1 MAAATALTIAS
12 LAATAAKTGAS
23 FVQAS
28 KQKKLQQ
35 KAEREADK
43 ALADARKKLD
53 VNFYEGLSIQKEPYE
68 LAREALLSSGAQAI
82 QAGVEGS
89 ERGAAA
95 TAGRVQMAQQQG
107 QREIAGAMGQ
117 QMMNLEKLVATE
129 DSRLTGEK
137 FNLDML
143 QQKGAQLAARDAE
156 QRKQLATKQA
166 MEGVGSLISQGAS
179 LAPLFGSGGGGA
191 FDPSQASFQE
201 TQMTFNPTL
210 DSMQTTI
217 DNGMIS
223 PGVNIPTANRLS
235 AVGYSMPQMQM
246 GGEILLNPIR

>member
-1 MAAATALTIAS
+1 MH
-12 LAATAAKTGAS
+12 
-23 FVQAS
+23 
-28 KQKKLQQ
+28 QQ
-35 KAEREADK
+35 
-43 ALADARKKLD
+43 
-53 VNFYEGLSIQKEPYE
+53 N
-68 LAREALLSSGAQAI
+68 
-82 QAGVEGS
+82 
-89 ERGAAA
+89 
-95 TAGRVQMAQQQG
+95 
-107 QREIAGAMGQ
+107 
-117 QMMNLEKLVATE
+117 
-129 DSRLTGEK
+129 
-137 FNLDML
+137 
-143 QQKGAQLAARDAE
+143 GAQLAARDAE

-235 AVGYSMPQMQM
+235 AVGYSMPQM

>member
-1 MAAATALTIAS
+1 
-12 LAATAAKTGAS
+12 
-23 FVQAS
+23 
-28 KQKKLQQ
+28 
-35 KAEREADK
+35 
-43 ALADARKKLD
+43 
-53 VNFYEGLSIQKEPYE
+53 
-68 LAREALLSSGAQAI
+68 
-82 QAGVEGS
+82 
-89 ERGAAA
+89 
-95 TAGRVQMAQQQG
+95 MAQQQE
-107 QREIAGAMGQ
+107 QRDIAGAMGQ

-129 DSRLTGEK
+129 DSRLAGEK

-156 QRKQLATKQA
+156 QRRQLATKQA